1 LFLSSD
7 NTKNVET
14 KNLQKSEIN
23 KRKSFFPLFFLFF
36 VILLFLSVE
45 RIIIGVTPPQQVEQ
59 CVVGI
64 ERKGRNKLNAN
75 RTKLC
80 IPGNGS
86 ATEIS

>member
-1 LFLSSD
+1 LSSD

-36 VILLFLSVE
+36 VILLFPSVE
-45 RIIIGVTPPQQVEQ
+45 RIIIGVPPPPQQVEQ

>member
-1 LFLSSD
+1 LSSD

-45 RIIIGVTPPQQVEQ
+45 RIIIGVTPPP
-59 CVVGI
+59 
-64 ERKGRNKLNAN
+64 NKWNNVLLVLREKEETNSMPIVQN
-75 RTKLC
+75 SVFREMEVPPK
-80 IPGNGS
+80 
-86 ATEIS
+86 